1 MKKLILTGISLYVIF
16 IVVFI
21 HSCKKQDVYRVIK
34 ISTDTIANISDTTA
48 LVFGTIIDAGDGIT
62 QYGHCWSTNEEP
74 TILDNFVDNGTTS
87 ETGEF
92 TSTLK
97 ALVPGTVYYIKAFA
111 SNGTETIYGEQKFFS
126 SGKGLPKLSITNIS
140 NISKASAS
148 CEVNIT
154 SDGGETILTKG
165 LVWGI
170 NNNPVIGYSDGF
182 STEEGDLSSFTSEI
196 SSVSPESTIY
206 VRAYASNE
214 NGIAYSEQQE
224 ITMLSPES
232 GDYIWARNY
241 GKNNVDYGEKI
252 WIDASGNTFLT
263 GTFKS
268 ASITFGDYTL
278 NNTGED
284 DIFLVKFDT
293 NGSVIW
299 AKNAKGEKSDKIKDI
314 CGDASGNVYITGSS
328 GNITFGTDT
337 LPSNTKSMFLVKYD
351 SSGNVQWAKEYS
363 NSSEAI
369 ECDASGNVF
378 MTGYG
383 DAANLSTK
391 KAYRTKWMGIAD
403 IYIAKFSP
411 SGDIS
416 WAKNIGQTF
425 VGSDLY
431 LYADLCV
438 DPSGNVYSTGN
449 FNSTL
454 MINETLSYSGS
465 GGSDIYIVKYDSEGA
480 PVWLKIA
487 GGTSDDYSISIC
499 SNTAGDIYFTGN
511 FTGSDLI
518 FGTEAALNNSGQIDL
533 FVVKYD
539 ASGNSVWAKGFG
551 GSNNDYGS
559 AICTDASDNIYL
571 SGSFSSNEVI
581 FDSETIVSRG
591 ESDILI
597 TKHSS
602 SGNIIWAQ
610 SAGSL
615 LHDEGKGIAANGNYV
630 YITGSVEGPVV
641 YFDYFELPYLGLADV
656 FVSKIRQ

>member
-1 MKKLILTGISLYVIF
+1 MKKLILACISILVIF
-16 IVVFI
+16 IVVFTY
-21 HSCKKQDVYRVIK
+21 SCKKQDVYRVIK

-74 TILDNFVDNGTTS
+74 TILDNFIDNGATS

-97 ALVPGTVYYIKAFA
+97 DLVPGTVYYIKAYA
-111 SNGTETIYGEQKFFS
+111 SNGAETIYGEQKFFS
-126 SGKGLPKLSITNIS
+126 SGKGLPKLSITNIT
-140 NISKASAS
+140 NIDKASAI

-170 NNNPVIGYSDGF
+170 NENPVIGYSDGF
-182 STEEGDLSSFTSEI
+182 STEEGDLSNFTSEI
-196 SSVSPESTIY
+196 TSVSPESTIY

-224 ITMLSPES
+224 ITMLTPES

-252 WIDASGNTFLT
+252 WIDASGNTYLT

-268 ASITFGDYTL
+268 ATITFGDYTL

-284 DIFLVKFDT
+284 DIFLVKFDA
-293 NGSVIW
+293 NGNVLW
-299 AKNAKGEKSDKIKDI
+299 ARSAEGANFDFVSGIT
-314 CGDASGNVYITGSS
+314 GDASGNVYLTGSS
-328 GNITFGTDT
+328 GNITFGSYSLTII
-337 LPSNTKSMFLVKYD
+337 SMFLVKYD
-351 SSGNVQWAKEYS
+351 SSGNVQWAKGF
-363 NSSEAI
+363 NNNPSEGIA
-369 ECDASGNVF
+369 CDASGNIF

-383 DAANLSTK
+383 DAANFTSK
-391 KAYRTKWMGIAD
+391 KTLRTKWVGLYNIFV
-403 IYIAKFSP
+403 AKFNS

-416 WAKNIGQTF
+416 WAKNIGVTTF
-425 VGSDLY
+425 GSGLF

-438 DPSGNVYSTGN
+438 DPGGNVYATGN
-449 FNSTL
+449 FFGNMVVNGVHTL
-454 MINETLSYSGS
+454 TNS
-465 GGSDIYIVKYDSEGA
+465 GGADIYIVKYDNDGNYSWSG
-480 PVWLKIA
+480 KA
-487 GGTSDDYSISIC
+487 GGSGNDYGISIC
-499 SNTAGDIYFTGN
+499 SSTAGDIYLTGN
-511 FTGSDLI
+511 YSGNTI
-518 FGTEAALNNSGQIDL
+518 TFGTETLTNFGQIDL
-533 FVVKYD
+533 FVAKYD
-539 ASGNSVWAKGFG
+539 GSGNSVWAKGFG
-551 GSNNDYGS
+551 GPDNDYGS
-559 AICTDASDNIYL
+559 GICTDASGNIYL
-571 SGSFSSNEVI
+571 SGSFSSNEVV
-581 FDSETIVSRG
+581 FDSETIISRG

-602 SGNIIWAQ
+602 SGDVIWAQ

-615 LHDEGKGIAANGNYV
+615 LHDEGKSIAANGNYV
-630 YITGSVEGPVV
+630 YITGNVEGPVV